1 MNKIL
6 IETSARHVHLSSDH
20 IEKLFGKGYQLT
32 IKKELSQPGQF
43 ACNERVTIRGP
54 KNEIKNVSILGPAR
68 KASQVEVSAT
78 DARTLGLSLPVRE
91 SGDISGTPGVTLIGP
106 AGEVELDEGAIV
118 AKRHIHLTPDAAEK
132 FGVTDKQV
140 VSVRVVN
147 DSRSLI
153 FGDVVIRV
161 SPSFS
166 PAMHIDTDEANAGSI
181 VPNSEGEIIL

>member
-1 MNKIL
+1 M
-6 IETSARHVHLSSDH
+6 
-20 IEKLFGKGYQLT
+20 
-32 IKKELSQPGQF
+32 
-43 ACNERVTIRGP
+43 
-54 KNEIKNVSILGPAR
+54 
-68 KASQVEVSAT
+68 
-78 DARTLGLSLPVRE
+78 
-91 SGDISGTPGVTLIGP
+91 TLIGP